1 MSGIVDSM
9 IQWFENHQKAT
20 ATKESLMQQTASV
33 KIEIQK
39 QLTSLS
45 DLVTQNNELTHL
57 KNPKTP
63 LDGSILSQNLLNLRS
78 KDPNPNNP
86 NQTTPGFNTNTDS
99 HQRLDYE
106 NRIKKDQACKKKNYD
121 IFRKFTDTSINPN
134 PHPLN
139 TTK

>member
-1 MSGIVDSM
+1 MSDIVDSM

-57 KNPKTP
+57 KNLKTP
-63 LDGSILSQNLLNLRS
+63 LDGSMLSQNLLDLRS
-78 KDPNPNNP
+78 KDPNPKNP
-86 NQTTPGFNTNTDS
+86 NDTTPG
-99 HQRLDYE
+99 
-106 NRIKKDQACKKKNYD
+106 I
-121 IFRKFTDTSINPN
+121 PN
-134 PHPLN
+134 P
-139 TTK
+139 